1 MFTHQLTLFSN
12 FCLWEQIYQAL
23 TESTVTTCKI
33 GHVIKHV
40 CFVCL
45 LTFELLKGN
54 TILFCILIT
63 LGTAIKI
70 QQKKEFQF
78 A

>member
-23 TESTVTTCKI
+23 TESTVTTCEI

-40 CFVCL
+40 CE